1 LKMRKQEEVIAE
13 MKKQILAYRREIIDL
28 SSNKKAYGHSH
39 HHNSKSEG
47 RRVPRL
53 DLSKLHRDSED
64 GEGNGEESCASLHE
78 MLEDENGKNVTYQQY
93 LKFLENENR

>member
-1 LKMRKQEEVIAE
+1 MKAEEKLERVKAEKDEADLKVKKHEEVIGE

-28 SSNKKAYGHSH
+28 SSNKKNYGH

-53 DLSKLHRDSED
+53 DLSKLHKDSED
-64 GEGNGEESCASLHE
+64 GDRKRGEESCASL
-78 MLEDENGKNVTYQQY
+78 
-93 LKFLENENR
+93 

>member
-1 LKMRKQEEVIAE
+1 

-28 SSNKKAYGHSH
+28 SSAKKNHGHYNY

-64 GEGNGEESCASLHE
+64 GEGRGEESCASLHDV
-78 MLEDENGKNVTYQQY
+78 LEDENGKNVTYQ
-93 LKFLENENR
+93 